1 MSLIGNFPQLYYGA
15 GEAAI
20 EMKKRRLGNSNL
32 QVSPLC
38 FGCNVFGWT
47 VKEPMAFALLDR
59 LLAAGI
65 NFIDTAD
72 VYSRWVPGNHGG
84 ESETMIGNWLKRSKA
99 RDKMVI
105 CTKVGM
111 EMGPDRKGLSKAHI
125 FRSVEDSLQRLQS
138 DYIDLYLSHS
148 DDSATP
154 FEETLMRTPN

>member
-1 MSLIGNFPQLYYGA
+1 
-15 GEAAI
+15 
-20 EMKKRRLGNSNL
+20 MKKRRLGNSNL
-32 QVSPLC
+32 EVSPLC

-84 ESETMIGNWLKRSKA
+84 ESETMIGNWLKLSKA

-125 FRSVEDSLQRLQS
+125 FRSVEDSLQTAERLHRPVS
-138 DYIDLYLSHS
+138 LSQRRFSHAVRGNARCVRRINEAGQGARDRRIKS
-148 DDSATP
+148 QGPTP
-154 FEETLMRTPN
+154 S